1 MTVSRNAKETVKF
14 VDEYCELYR
23 DLFGDV
29 RSFEYFK
36 LLHIGLMSD
45 MGRKSLPAI
54 AKAVGEVLGQ
64 S

>member
-1 MTVSRNAKETVKF
+1 MTVSRTAKETVKF

-36 LLHIGLMSD
+36 LLHIGLMSVY
-45 MGRKSLPAI
+45 RPSPKQL
-54 AKAVGEVLGQ
+54 AKPTARICTTL
-64 S
+64 